1 MRAWLA
7 ALVAAFRFLTIFPL
21 PGRLGTSSDALA
33 RSTVFFPVVGLAL
46 GIFALAASW
55 LATLV
60 LPGPVASVLLVLVL
74 LCFSGG
80 LHADGLAD
88 TADGFFSAR
97 PREKI
102 LEILRD
108 SRIGAMGVLALIMV
122 LALKTASLAVLDQQ
136 AFFRASLLMPLL
148 GRAAI
153 VLTMAMLPYARSEGG
168 LATLFY
174 GRPVR
179 RAALFALALA
189 FVCCLALLGL
199 DGLALVMAWLTLT
212 GLFARLCKKK
222 IGGATGDTL
231 GAFCELSEALVPFFL
246 CLHAGNPA

>member
-1 MRAWLA
+1 MRTWFA

-21 PGRLGTSSDALA
+21 PGRIGTDSQDLA
-33 RSTVFFPVVGLAL
+33 RATLFFPVAGLIL
-46 GIFALAASW
+46 GMLAFVTAW
-55 LATLV
+55 LFLRF
-60 LPGPVASVLLVLVL
+60 LPTPVASVLLVLVL

-97 PREKI
+97 PRKKI

-122 LALKTASLAVLDQQ
+122 LAIKIESLAVLDQQ
-136 AFFRASLLMPLL
+136 AFLHAVLLMPLL

-179 RAALFALALA
+179 RAALFALALV
-189 FVCCLALLGL
+189 FFCCLALLDL
-199 DGLALVMAWLTLT
+199 EGLALVMAWLALT

-231 GAFCELSEALVPFFL
+231 GAVCELSEALVPFIL
-246 CLHAGNPA
+246 CLHAGNLA